1 MNEDQKKK
9 YNILGA
15 LVRSF
20 LLIAITAIITY
31 FVTVNITINQYLNKA
46 NSAYMTAKM
55 SLVKTKLENTYIKD
69 INEEDMIEGAIKGY
83 VSGVGD
89 KYTQYL
95 TKEDMES
102 LMESTT
108 GNYVGIGVYMV
119 TSSEVNGVVIVGV
132 MEDSPAEKAGIQVG
146 DIVTKVDDVSYIGKK
161 SEDVSNAIKGQE
173 GTNVKVTVM
182 RDSEEQEMNITRSSI
197 KVKTVGSQMLDTN
210 IGYIKVASFDIGTA
224 SEFKD
229 HYNKLK
235 EQNPKALII
244 DLRSNGG
251 GVVGEALSIAD
262 TMVEKGRTLLIT
274 TDKDGK
280 EKIDKASEN
289 PIINI
294 PVIVLVNESTASASE
309 ILASTLRDNCRYT
322 IIGTKTYGKGVIQS
336 IFTFKD
342 GTGIKV
348 TTKEYFSPNHNTIN
362 DVGIEPDIKVELD
375 KEWKGYTSVPFEN
388 DNQLQRAIEELN
400 K

>member
-1 MNEDQKKK
+1 MEEEQKRKPRIIG
-9 YNILGA
+9 ILI
-15 LVRSF
+15 RSF
-20 LLIAITAIITY
+20 LLIAITATITY

-55 SLVKTKLENTYIKD
+55 SLVKTKLENTYIRD
-69 INEEDMIEGAIKGY
+69 LNDEDMIEGAIKGY

-95 TKEDMES
+95 TKEDMDA
-102 LMESTT
+102 LLESTT
-108 GNYVGIGVYMV
+108 GNYVGIGVYML

-132 MEDSPAEKAGIQVG
+132 MEDSPAEQAGIEIG
-146 DIVTKVDDVSYIGKK
+146 DIITKVDDVSYIGKK

-173 GTNVKVTVM
+173 GTNVKITVK
-182 RDSEEQEMNITRSSI
+182 RDNEEKEFNITRKSI
-197 KVKTVGSQMLDTN
+197 KVKTVGSEMLDNN
-210 IGYIKVASFDIGTA
+210 IGYIRISSFDIGTA
-224 SEFKD
+224 SEFKE

-235 EQNPKALII
+235 DQNIKGLIL
-244 DLRSNGG
+244 DLRNNGG

-289 PIINI
+289 PIIGV
-294 PVIVLVNESTASASE
+294 PVIILVNDTTASSSE
-309 ILASTLRDNCRYT
+309 ILAATLRDNCRYT

-336 IFTFKD
+336 IYTFKD
-342 GTGIKV
+342 GTGLKV
-348 TTKEYFSPNHNTIN
+348 TTNEYFSPEHNIIN
-362 DVGIEPDIKVELD
+362 EVGIEPDIKIELD
-375 KEWKGYTSVPFEN
+375 SEWKGYSVVPFEN
-388 DNQLQRAIEELN
+388 DKQLQKAIEQLN

>member
-1 MNEDQKKK
+1 MDEETKKK
-9 YNILGA
+9 SSIIGILI
-15 LVRSF
+15 RSF
-20 LLIAITAIITY
+20 FLIAITATITY

-55 SLVKTKLENTYIKD
+55 SLVKTKLEDTYIRD
-69 INEEDMIEGAIKGY
+69 LNEDDMIEGAIKGY

-95 TKEDMES
+95 TTEDMQA

-119 TSSEVNGVVIVGV
+119 TSSEANGVVIVGV
-132 MEDSPAEKAGIQVG
+132 IEDSPAEKAGIQAG
-146 DIVTKVDDVSYIGKK
+146 DIIVKIDDQDFLGKK
-161 SEDVSNAIKGQE
+161 SDDASNAIKGKE
-173 GTNVKVTVM
+173 GTTVKMVVK
-182 RDSEEQEMNITRSSI
+182 RESEEKEFIIERKTI
-197 KVKTVGSQMLDTN
+197 KVKTVGSQMLDN
-210 IGYIKVASFDIGTA
+210 NVGYIKISSFDIGTA

-229 HYNKLK
+229 SYNKLK
-235 EQNPKALII
+235 DQNIKGLIL
-244 DLRSNGG
+244 DLRGNGG

-280 EKIDKASEN
+280 EKIDKASED
-289 PIINI
+289 PTITV
-294 PVIVLVNESTASASE
+294 PVIILVNEGTASSSE
-309 ILASTLRDNCRYT
+309 ILAVSLRDNCRYT
-322 IIGTKTYGKGVIQS
+322 IIGAKTYGKGVIQS
-336 IFTFKD
+336 IYTFKD
-342 GTGIKV
+342 GTGMRV
-348 TTKEYFSPNHNTIN
+348 TTNEYFSPTHNIIN

-375 KEWKGYTSVPFEN
+375 KEWKGYSSVPFEN
-388 DNQLQRAIEELN
+388 DKQLQKAIEELN